1 MNKEIID
8 NALKFI
14 TLHKEDKDER
24 QQAQMWIRDFLE
36 IFNIPI
42 QKINIGFEW
51 RINIDGSQKYADHL
65 LNGLLLIEMKSKK
78 QKLDKAKSQAYKY
91 VMNLDNEDIPKFVML
106 SNFNTIQLIDLTNN
120 KTIEFNVKDLH
131 KYIDN
136 FNFLLNKIQ
145 DTHIPM
151 NPVNA
156 KAAKLMESL
165 HDYIL
170 ESKYP
175 KNASDL
181 LMTRIVFCFFAED
194 SGIFDTNQF
203 TNYIK
208 NETKKDGS
216 DLVDKLTTLFQ
227 TLNTPINERFQS
239 GSLNDF
245 PYINGGLFAIS
256 QPSGLALN
264 SKIRNIIL
272 ETSLLDWSK
281 ISPVIFGSM
290 FEGAM
295 DKERRHS
302 LGAHYTSEVN
312 ILKVING
319 LFLNELRNEFEH
331 ISQIKIKKIKYKK
344 LEEFHNKLANL
355 KFLDPACGSGNFLMV
370 AYRELRRLEH
380 EVIDEI
386 NQGQALLF
394 DINDFIQV
402 EINQFYGMEI
412 LPYAVSVAKI
422 GLWMMDHLMNI
433 EASELFGRLYL
444 RLPLHASANIEVCDA
459 LTKEW
464 SEIVPPN
471 ELDYVLGNPPFIG
484 ARIMSKEQKNTFKK
498 VVKITG
504 SSDLDYVC
512 AWYYKTA
519 LLMQLNPSIKA
530 ALVSTNSVFQG
541 KQANIIWKKLFEMGI
556 YINFAH
562 QSFKWDNNGA
572 TVHVC
577 IAGFSMNEEK
587 EKFLYLY
594 KDIQTQPVLKKVKII
609 NEYLIDAPYL
619 MLKSSKKQISNYPIM
634 RFGSMANDGKGNF
647 QLDEDLKNKLIKKH
661 PILEEYIHEFIGAKE
676 LLDGETR
683 YILYLKD
690 MPPNIIRKIPYI
702 QNVGQKVYES
712 RIKSSRNS
720 TKKLAQYPFVLGE
733 DRVIKNSK
741 FLIIPR
747 VSSENREYIPMDY
760 FEYPTIAS
768 DAVFQLEN
776 ASLFI
781 MGVLQS
787 KMHALWVKTIGGKLE
802 SRYRYSNTL
811 VYNNFVFP
819 TYSNKEKIYI
829 ENIVKE
835 ILEIRKYW
843 KQKGNTLADLYDK
856 KAMPIN
862 LKKKHNELDDKVE
875 KLYKKSGFANDEE
888 RIAYLMNLYK
898 TQISKKN

>member
-120 KTIEFNVKDLH
+120 KTIEFNVKYLH

-331 ISQIKIKKIKYKK
+331 ISQIKI
-344 LEEFHNKLANL
+344 
-355 KFLDPACGSGNFLMV
+355 
-370 AYRELRRLEH
+370 
-380 EVIDEI
+380 
-386 NQGQALLF
+386 
-394 DINDFIQV
+394 
-402 EINQFYGMEI
+402 
-412 LPYAVSVAKI
+412 
-422 GLWMMDHLMNI
+422 
-433 EASELFGRLYL
+433 
-444 RLPLHASANIEVCDA
+444 
-459 LTKEW
+459 
-464 SEIVPPN
+464 
-471 ELDYVLGNPPFIG
+471 
-484 ARIMSKEQKNTFKK
+484 
-498 VVKITG
+498 
-504 SSDLDYVC
+504 
-512 AWYYKTA
+512 
-519 LLMQLNPSIKA
+519 
-530 ALVSTNSVFQG
+530 
-541 KQANIIWKKLFEMGI
+541 
-556 YINFAH
+556 
-562 QSFKWDNNGA
+562 
-572 TVHVC
+572 
-577 IAGFSMNEEK
+577 
-587 EKFLYLY
+587 
-594 KDIQTQPVLKKVKII
+594 
-609 NEYLIDAPYL
+609 
-619 MLKSSKKQISNYPIM
+619 
-634 RFGSMANDGKGNF
+634 
-647 QLDEDLKNKLIKKH
+647 
-661 PILEEYIHEFIGAKE
+661 
-676 LLDGETR
+676 
-683 YILYLKD
+683 
-690 MPPNIIRKIPYI
+690 
-702 QNVGQKVYES
+702 
-712 RIKSSRNS
+712 
-720 TKKLAQYPFVLGE
+720 
-733 DRVIKNSK
+733 
-741 FLIIPR
+741 
-747 VSSENREYIPMDY
+747 
-760 FEYPTIAS
+760 
-768 DAVFQLEN
+768 
-776 ASLFI
+776 
-781 MGVLQS
+781 
-787 KMHALWVKTIGGKLE
+787 
-802 SRYRYSNTL
+802 
-811 VYNNFVFP
+811 
-819 TYSNKEKIYI
+819 
-829 ENIVKE
+829 
-835 ILEIRKYW
+835 
-843 KQKGNTLADLYDK
+843 
-856 KAMPIN
+856 
-862 LKKKHNELDDKVE
+862 
-875 KLYKKSGFANDEE
+875 
-888 RIAYLMNLYK
+888 
-898 TQISKKN
+898 